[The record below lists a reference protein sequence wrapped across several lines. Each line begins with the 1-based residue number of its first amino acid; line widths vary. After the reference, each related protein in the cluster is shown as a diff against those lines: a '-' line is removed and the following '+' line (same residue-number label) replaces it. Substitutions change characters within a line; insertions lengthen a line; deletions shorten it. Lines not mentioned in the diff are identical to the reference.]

1 MSSSTL
7 MTAWCVA
14 DDIADGETD
23 RVTARKSLM
32 NLSINAFQDL
42 LLHLHC
48 ETFEES
54 AWGTFLEK
62 FRITMGARSLSL
74 ILKDPQRNDR
84 GMLFHVGGH
93 IEWQEQYEE
102 YFYAIDPL
110 MSIPSGKPVTLM
122 ELLGNRQLTRTEYYR
137 GFMRPL
143 DLTDSLG
150 MDGIVQN
157 GQRLRIRVSRYSDE
171 PSFDE
176 TDKEL
181 LGLIMPHAVF
191 ALRNQ
196 SRFLQSR
203 SGNRLLHQ
211 ALGMFD
217 VGTLLIDTSSMIID
231 VNDIALMRLEPFGR
245 IKRGE
250 KLTFNNKQLGV
261 RFQEIIQDISNSEYY
276 AHITRVMRLTRAGNS
291 DLSFIITKVPLQS
304 ETGRKPGEI
313 LAFVI
318 DPYREPALRPEWI
331 SMLFGITPAEAALA
345 CSLATG
351 VTPEL
356 AAHERGVS
364 INTVRSQIRSLYRKM
379 GVSRQTDLVRV
390 LLHSAGG
397 I

>member
-1 MSSSTL
+1 
-7 MTAWCVA
+7 
-14 DDIADGETD
+14 
-23 RVTARKSLM
+23 M
-32 NLSINAFQDL
+32 NLSIDIFQDL
-42 LLHLHC
+42 LLHLHR
-48 ETFEES
+48 EIFEEPV
-54 AWGTFLEK
+54 WGTFLEK
-62 FRITMGARSLSL
+62 FRAAMGARSLSL
-74 ILKDPQRNDR
+74 IFKDPQENDR

-102 YFYAIDPL
+102 HFYSIDPL
-110 MSIPSGKPVTLM
+110 MDIPPNKPVTLT
-122 ELLGNRQLTRTEYYR
+122 ELLGNKQLTRTEYYQ

-171 PSFDE
+171 PSFSE

-181 LGLIMPHAVF
+181 LGLIMPHAVS

-196 SRFLQSR
+196 SRILQSR

-211 ALGMFD
+211 ALGMFE
-217 VGTLLIDTSSMIID
+217 VGTVLIDTSAMIVD

-250 KLTFNNKQLGV
+250 RLTFKNKQLDV
-261 RFQEIIQDISNSEYY
+261 RFRRIMQDISNSERH
-276 AHITRVMRLTRAGNS
+276 AHITRVMRLTTAGNGA
-291 DLSFIITKVPLQS
+291 LSFIVTKVPTQPGA
-304 ETGRKPGEI
+304 GRQTGEI
-313 LAFVI
+313 LVFVI
-318 DPYREPALRPEWI
+318 DPYREPALRPDWI
-331 SMLFGITPAEAALA
+331 SMIFEITPAEAALA

-364 INTVRSQIRSLYRKM
+364 INTIRSQIRSLYRKM
-379 GVSRQTDLVRV
+379 GVSRQADLVRV

-397 I
+397 VRDYRTANLHEKRQ